1 VKYWFRLAGGV
12 RKEDKG
18 MTRRRCKGFTLIELV
33 VVLVIIGILSVIAV
47 PMYRGY
53 IRRAMASEGRAL
65 VGTIA
70 TGERVYY
77 AQHSEFAEIGQTSES
92 GSIDIDGD
100 TNPGDIDVDARMNT
114 YFRSFQV
121 STLAGSFTAMTT
133 GEATSDAS
141 GISVQLTQTTA
152 AEPVVIITGL

>member
-1 VKYWFRLAGGV
+1 
-12 RKEDKG
+12 

-77 AQHSEFAEIGQTSES
+77 AQHSSFAPIGATNSS
-92 GSIDIDGD
+92 GSMDLDGD

-114 YFRSFQV
+114 YFRLFQV
-121 STLAGSFTAMTT
+121 TTLAGSFTAATT
-133 GEATSDAS
+133 GDAGTDAS
-141 GISVQLTQTTA
+141 GIIVQLTQTTA
-152 AEPVVIITGL
+152 ANPVVIITGL

>member
-1 VKYWFRLAGGV
+1 
-12 RKEDKG
+12 

-65 VGTIA
+65 TGTIA

-77 AQHSEFAEIGQTSES
+77 AQHSNYVAIAATNEC
-92 GSIDIDGD
+92 GSMDLDGD
-100 TNPGDIDVDARMNT
+100 GNPGDIDVDARMNT

-121 STLAGSFTAMTT
+121 TAAGGGFVAATT
-133 GEATSDAS
+133 GEAASDAN
-141 GISVQLTQTTA
+141 GIVVQLTQPPNGSPA
-152 AEPVVIITGL
+152 VIITGL

>member
-1 VKYWFRLAGGV
+1 
-12 RKEDKG
+12 

-65 VGTIA
+65 VGTLA

-77 AQHSEFAEIGQTSES
+77 AQHSNFVAIGATSEC
-92 GSIDIDGD
+92 GSSDLDMDG
-100 TNPGDIDVDARMNT
+100 NPGDIDVDAQMNT
-114 YFRSFQV
+114 YFRTFEV
-121 STLAGSFTAMTT
+121 TLIGAGAGFNAITT
-133 GEATSDAS
+133 GDATTDAN
-141 GISVQLTQTTA
+141 GIIVTLTQPAGGAPAIT
-152 AEPVVIITGL
+152 ITGL